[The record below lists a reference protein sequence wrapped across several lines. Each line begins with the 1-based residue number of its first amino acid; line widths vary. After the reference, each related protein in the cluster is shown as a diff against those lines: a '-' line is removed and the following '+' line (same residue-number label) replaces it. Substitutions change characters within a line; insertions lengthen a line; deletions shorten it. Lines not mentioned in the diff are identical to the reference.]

1 MISYLSSDSRCDLH
15 QWRGKEELVCL
26 INPRCSFGKHHL
38 LIFALKKIMSG
49 CLFLIPT
56 EASEPQVGTNRWI
69 LLLLLLLLLNIP
81 GTHRASFLSSLSAR
95 GSVGKQRRL
104 PRQPLISP
112 SSASASHLPRRACTS
127 PGRSLGFVISGS
139 NHHHRHRHQQ
149 PVSPHPA
156 GWNQL
161 TEMGMKSKRPI
172 RRCVAEEGMKLETH
186 LVSAAQTGGTLQV

>member
-1 MISYLSSDSRCDLH
+1 M
-15 QWRGKEELVCL
+15 V
-26 INPRCSFGKHHL
+26 
-38 LIFALKKIMSG
+38 
-49 CLFLIPT
+49 
-56 EASEPQVGTNRWI
+56 TNGWI
-69 LLLLLLLLLNIP
+69 LLLLLLNIP

-104 PRQPLISP
+104 PRPPLISP

-139 NHHHRHRHQQ
+139 NHRHRHRHQQ

-161 TEMGMKSKRPI
+161 TEMGIKSKRPI

-186 LVSAAQTGGTLQV
+186 PVSAAQTGGDFAGLTLLPDLSLSVMFHQNRSIQ